1 MNKSKKS
8 KQKTEFLKYREMLS
22 TSKIDFQS
30 INQLKGNKDVL
41 NRAFKDTKSELLNG

>member
-1 MNKSKKS
+1 MNKNKKS
-8 KQKTEFLKYREMLS
+8 KQKKEFLKCREILS
-22 TSKIDFQS
+22 TSNIDFQI